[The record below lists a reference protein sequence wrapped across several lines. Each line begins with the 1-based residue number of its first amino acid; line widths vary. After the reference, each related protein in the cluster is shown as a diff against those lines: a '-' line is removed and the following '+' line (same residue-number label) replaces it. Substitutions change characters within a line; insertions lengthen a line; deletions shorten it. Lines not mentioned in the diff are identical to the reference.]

1 MRASS
6 ALLLVLLATVV
17 APFVIA
23 TSWLNAKVEDR
34 QEYVATVAP
43 LANDSEVREVLADA
57 VATGAVAAL
66 QQYVPIGLPTAV
78 GEWAQR
84 AATEVVESPEFPTFW
99 RTANED
105 LHAQVLD
112 VLEDPDASPDGKLTV
127 DAGPLLAQVL
137 LVLEERGIPVSLL
150 PTISLD
156 VPVAP
161 RAELV
166 DAGGT
171 YRAANGVAR
180 LLPIVWAGLVVLA
193 ILVAAGWRGR
203 LRIAGLALLGVA
215 AAAALLKV
223 SSGPITDAVSDRAQS
238 GNQALAR
245 IMAEAVTASLSP
257 YATGFL
263 LALPFGLVLLAATLW
278 PRRRAKFPEF

>member
-1 MRASS
+1 MRTTP
-6 ALLLVLLATVV
+6 ALLLVLLATIV

-23 TSWLNAKVEDR
+23 TSWVDAKVEDR

-43 LANDSEVREVLADA
+43 LADDPEVRRVLADA
-57 VATGAVAAL
+57 AADGAVTAL
-66 QQYVPIGLPTAV
+66 QQYVPIGLPSAV
-78 GEWAQR
+78 GDWARQ

-105 LHAQVLD
+105 LHGQVLGI
-112 VLEDPDASPDGKLTV
+112 LEDPDASPDGNLTV

-137 LVLEERGIPVSLL
+137 LMLEERGIPVSLL
-150 PTISLD
+150 PVIELN

-166 DAGGT
+166 EAGGA
-171 YRAANGVAR
+171 YRSAAAVSR
-180 LLPIVWAGLVVLA
+180 WSPFVWAGLVGLA

-203 LRIAGLALLGVA
+203 LRITGLALVGVA
-215 AAAALLKV
+215 AAAALV
-223 SSGPITDAVSDRAQS
+223 RAGSGPITDAVSDRAQA
-238 GNQALAR
+238 GNQAMAR
-245 IMAEAVTASLSP
+245 IMAEAVTESLAP

-263 LALPFGLVLLAATLW
+263 LALPVGLVLLAATLW
-278 PRRRAKFPEF
+278 PRRRAKFDDF